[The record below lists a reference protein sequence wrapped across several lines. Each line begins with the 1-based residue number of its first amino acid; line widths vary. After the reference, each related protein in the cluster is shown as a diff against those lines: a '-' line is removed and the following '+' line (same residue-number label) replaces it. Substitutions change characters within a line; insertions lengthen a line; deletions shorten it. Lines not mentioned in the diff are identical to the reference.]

1 MLTFRLLSNV
11 QCLCR
16 CLVIN
21 LNFVIRFFFCL
32 LIENQFWVKKTT
44 MDDSTISKMQ
54 LHYWEAKQTFLKK
67 IKRKEDDFIV
77 ASDAE
82 LDAKLEVCF
91 VFLAIH
97 IRISNKFN
105 FFKN

>member
-1 MLTFRLLSNV
+1 
-11 QCLCR
+11 
-16 CLVIN
+16 
-21 LNFVIRFFFCL
+21 
-32 LIENQFWVKKTT
+32 
-44 MDDSTISKMQ
+44 MDNSAISKMQ

-91 VFLAIH
+91 SLYV
-97 IRISNKFN
+97 S
-105 FFKN
+105 

>member
-1 MLTFRLLSNV
+1 
-11 QCLCR
+11 
-16 CLVIN
+16 
-21 LNFVIRFFFCL
+21 
-32 LIENQFWVKKTT
+32 